1 MDNTD
6 KPTRMAMEGR
16 VPPFAL
22 DVLVDSHIDV
32 TGGRAAIELVSEG
45 GWDVEIGGDA
55 YSAKRD
61 ADRFID
67 ALDPNQ
73 MTPPLFPFHD
83 RMWPDATITDV
94 GLWTRADRP
103 LANRLSLSAAVRL
116 DLVSADA
123 KDVSDT
129 FLDYA
134 GATRADVDA
143 SETNFN
149 AAATLSA
156 NLGSNWS
163 LSTGVGSVVRTADAS
178 ERYGDR
184 IPGTRAQLTTEFL
197 GNPHLDPER
206 STQGD
211 IWLEGRFPNLSLDA
225 NVFARRVSDYIT
237 IVPRD
242 PAEVPFLLPLTGS
255 LGNTNVVQ
263 YVNGEADFWGVEASV
278 AYRWSERFSTTVVGE
293 YLRGD
298 DTELDEPAFG
308 VAPVQGR
315 LRLRYEESGAGYFL
329 ESLVTAVG
337 KQDRLAVS
345 RGEGTPTPGYATVD
359 LQGGFSALCRS
370 ASPCRG
376 KQRARQAVLRP
387 PEREEPFLPGAD
399 CRAGPRLLHPPDLF
413 VLDGFD
419 LTP

>member
-1 MDNTD
+1 M
-6 KPTRMAMEGR
+6 
-16 VPPFAL
+16 
-22 DVLVDSHIDV
+22 
-32 TGGRAAIELVSEG
+32 
-45 GWDVEIGGDA
+45 EIGGDA

-206 STQGD
+206 SSQGD

-298 DTELDEPAFG
+298 DRTELDEPAFG

-359 LQGGFSALCRS
+359 LQGGFQ
-370 ASPCRG
+370 PYVG
-376 KQRARQAVLRP
+376 VQV
-387 PEREEPFLPGAD
+387 
-399 CRAGPRLLHPPDLF
+399 RAGVNNALDKQYYDHLNAKNPFSRTPIAEPGRVFFIRL
-413 VLDGFD
+413 
-419 LTP
+419 TYSY

>member
-156 NLGSNWS
+156 NLGLQLEPFDRSRLGS
-163 LSTGVGSVVRTADAS
+163 PGPPTPPSATETGFRAPGPSSPPNSWATPTSIPS
-178 ERYGDR
+178 E
-184 IPGTRAQLTTEFL
+184 A
-197 GNPHLDPER
+197 
-206 STQGD
+206 TQGD

-278 AYRWSERFSTTVVGE
+278 AYRWSERFATTVVGE

-359 LQGGFSALCRS
+359 LQGGFQ
-370 ASPCRG
+370 PYVG
-376 KQRARQAVLRP
+376 VQV
-387 PEREEPFLPGAD
+387 
-399 CRAGPRLLHPPDLF
+399 RAGVNNALDKQYYDHLNAKNPFSRTPIAEPGRVFFIRL
-413 VLDGFD
+413 
-419 LTP
+419 TYSY